1 MLFYDT
7 SLNRWVRKLGATIAP
22 WELVVIPIGAT
33 YILPIL
39 FCEGADVAVPSY
51 TTMSLTIK
59 IAGQPSSAAIATAS
73 AEYVD
78 GNGAIVFEIDMS
90 GVLSQTDDQ
99 TSCFLQVQYEVDSV
113 QYLTT
118 LQEVIIQNNYT
129 A

>member
-33 YILPIL
+33 YIFPIL

>member
-7 SLNRWVRKLGATIAP
+7 SLNRWVRKPGMTTAP
-22 WELVVIPIGAT
+22 WDVIAIPIGAT

-39 FCEGADVAVPSY
+39 FCEGAEVAIPSY
-51 TTMSLTIK
+51 TTMSITIK

-78 GNGAIVFEIDMS
+78 GNGAVVFEIDMS
-90 GVLSQTDDQ
+90 NVLSQTEDQ
-99 TSCFLQVQYEVDSV
+99 TSCFLQVQYEVDSI

-118 LQEVIIQNNYT
+118 LQEVILQNNYT

>member
-1 MLFYDT
+1 MT
-7 SLNRWVRKLGATIAP
+7 TAP
-22 WELVVIPIGAT
+22 WEVIAIPIGAT

-51 TTMSLTIK
+51 TTMSITIK

-78 GNGAIVFEIDMS
+78 GNGAVVFEIDMS
-90 GVLSQTDDQ
+90 NLLSQTEDQ
-99 TSCFLQVQYEVDSV
+99 TSCFLQVLYTVDSIE
-113 QYLTT
+113 YLTT
-118 LQEVIIQNNYT
+118 VQEVILQNNYT